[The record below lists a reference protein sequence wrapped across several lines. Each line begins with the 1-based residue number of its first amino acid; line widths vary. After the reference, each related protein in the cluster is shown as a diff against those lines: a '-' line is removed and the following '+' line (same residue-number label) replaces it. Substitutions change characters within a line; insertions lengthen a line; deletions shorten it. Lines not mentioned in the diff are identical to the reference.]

1 MIAVCLA
8 RKVGYNRDVEVSI
21 FEARNKLSEL
31 VKRAEK
37 GEEVVIS
44 RHGRAVV
51 RLTALPPAKRELGKA
66 RGLIREIDPNWWKPM
81 TDEEA
86 EAFYRGDY

>member
-1 MIAVCLA
+1 
-8 RKVGYNRDVEVSI
+8 VEVSR
-21 FEARNKLSEL
+21 FEAKNKLSGL
-31 VKRAEK
+31 VKRAEM

-86 EAFYRGDY
+86 AQLFDLGAQHHK